1 MRLSSMGRHVTNR
14 YNNSVHSRLSF
25 FFHCFLLQMQ
35 LVIYGRDP
43 IENLT
48 VWADEYFSPITN
60 RNVSAPTFNTTSFSS
75 DYSGKIV
82 YYYPVANKD
91 TLRIYWQTPPLQDKY
106 RNAVSQFLTRYLG
119 HEGEGSILWKLRT
132 DSLATSLT
140 AGTELDTDSYTLLFV
155 SIDITTDGLSHIS
168 EIISIV
174 FQYVRYLQSHF
185 GEQEWEDF
193 VNISQLNF
201 DYAEKAKAEDYV
213 V

>member
-1 MRLSSMGRHVTNR
+1 
-14 YNNSVHSRLSF
+14 
-25 FFHCFLLQMQ
+25 MQ

-48 VWADEYFSPITN
+48 SWANEYFSPIN
-60 RNVSAPTFNTTSFSS
+60 NSNVSAPTFNTTSFPLE
-75 DYSGKIV
+75 YSGKIV
-82 YYYPVANKD
+82 YYYPVANKT
-91 TLRIYWQTPPLQDKY
+91 TLHIYWQTPPLQDKY

-119 HEGEGSILWKLRT
+119 HEGKGSILWKLRT
-132 DSLATSLT
+132 DSGLATSLT

-155 SIDITTDGLSHIS
+155 SIDVTSDGLSRLS

-174 FQYVRYLQSHF
+174 FQYVRYLTSHF

-193 VNISQLNF
+193 VNVSQLNF
-201 DYAEKAKAEDYV
+201 DYAKKAKAEDYV

>member
-1 MRLSSMGRHVTNR
+1 MLSP
-14 YNNSVHSRLSF
+14 Y
-25 FFHCFLLQMQ
+25 QMQ

-48 VWADEYFSPITN
+48 MWADKYFSPIN
-60 RNVSAPTFNTTSFSS
+60 NSNVSAPTFNTTSFPPE
-75 DYSGKIV
+75 YSRKMV
-82 YYYPVANKD
+82 FYYPVANRD
-91 TLRIYWQTPPLQDKY
+91 TLHIYWQTPPLQDKY

-132 DSLATSLT
+132 DSGLATSLT
-140 AGTELDTDSYTLLFV
+140 AGTELDVDSYTLLFV
-155 SIDITTDGLSHIS
+155 SIDITSGGLSHLS

-174 FQYVRYLQSHF
+174 FQYVRYLTSHF

-193 VNISQLNF
+193 VRVHQLNF

-213 V
+213 VYVST